1 MRSEIGDLVTP
12 REMADLSGWSVKS
25 IRKLLTQRR
34 IRHVKRG
41 NRYLIPKTAIS
52 EFLASNM
59 VEPEGGANKLI
70 PSEATGDA
78 L

>member
-1 MRSEIGDLVTP
+1 MRSEIGDLLTP

-59 VEPEGGANKLI
+59 VEPEGAANKLI

>member
-1 MRSEIGDLVTP
+1 MRSEISDLVTP

>member
-1 MRSEIGDLVTP
+1 MRSEIGDLLSP

-41 NRYLIPKTAIS
+41 NRYLIPITAIS
-52 EFLASNM
+52 EFLESNM
-59 VEPEGGANKLI
+59 DEPEGAANKPI
-70 PSEATGDA
+70 PS
-78 L
+78 

>member
-1 MRSEIGDLVTP
+1 MRSEIGDLLTP
-12 REMADLSGWSVKS
+12 REMANLSGWSVKS

-41 NRYLIPKTAIS
+41 NRYLIPESAIS
-52 EFLASNM
+52 EFLESNM
-59 VEPEGGANKLI
+59 VEPESAPDKLN
-70 PSEATGDA
+70 PSEAMGDA

>member
-25 IRKLLTQRR
+25 IQKLLTQRR